1 LLRPVL
7 WSVNPARLKSQPDA
21 RQTMIR
27 DTQGPE
33 AGHLIIFIV
42 ILGITLWAVVSGWWA
57 AVAWLL
63 LFNLLH
69 NAYPVLSLR
78 QIRAR
83 LNRSPLTM

>member
-1 LLRPVL
+1 
-7 WSVNPARLKSQPDA
+7 
-21 RQTMIR
+21 MIR
-27 DTQGPE
+27 ATQGPE

-42 ILGITLWAVVSGWWA
+42 ILGIMLWPLVSGWWNTF
-57 AVAWLL
+57 AWLL

-83 LNRSPLTM
+83 LELKPLEPRAYRKP